1 MSFIGK
7 IDGVPVYS
15 TIIEAVVFGS
25 QVGLEGYHEHIL
37 KGVKGY
43 MGGVDHRDIKVAMQN
58 GVTNFLPKNAL
69 KGGNYIT
76 DASIRDQYIANQNT
90 NKPNLTP
97 AQILKQSQQPAVPKN
112 FQTPN
117 NPLQA
122 PSPYDNIP
130 YYGNVSAHMRMVYPG
145 FPGYGNYEILTF
157 NGQGNLHNVHWPSM
171 ASYPQAGVAW
181 RNQLHNTL
189 VNGVTA
195 VVSTGNV
202 VLPSQIPA
210 FGTY

>member
-1 MSFIGK
+1 VSFIGK
-7 IDGVPVYS
+7 IDGVPLYS

-25 QVGLEGYHEHIL
+25 QFGLQGYHEHTL
-37 KGVKGY
+37 KGVRGY
-43 MGGVDHRDIKVAMQN
+43 MGGVDHRDIRVAMQN

-76 DASIRDQYIANQNT
+76 DASIRDQYIANQNI

-97 AQILKQSQQPAVPKN
+97 AQVLKQSQQSATPKN
-112 FQTPN
+112 MVAAMP
-117 NPLQA
+117 P
-122 PSPYDNIP
+122 PSSPFDNVV
-130 YYGNVSAHMRMVYPG
+130 YYGNVSAHMRMVYNG

-157 NGQGNLHNVHWPSM
+157 NGQGNLHNVHWPGS
-171 ASYPQAGVAW
+171 ANYQIAGLAW

-189 VNGVTA
+189 ANGVTA
-195 VVSTGNV
+195 ISSTGNI

>member
-1 MSFIGK
+1 VSFIGK

-15 TIIEAVVFGS
+15 TIDEAVVFGS
-25 QVGLEGYHEHIL
+25 QFGLQGYHEHIL

-43 MGGVDHRDIKVAMQN
+43 MGGVDHKDIKVAMQN

-76 DASIRDQYIANQNT
+76 DASIRDQYIANQNI

-97 AQILKQSQQPAVPKN
+97 TQVLKQSQQPATPKSMAAAM
-112 FQTPN
+112 P
-117 NPLQA
+117 PP

-130 YYGNVSAHMRMVYPG
+130 FYGSNSAHMRMVYNG
-145 FPGYGNYEILTF
+145 FPGYGSYEILTF
-157 NGQGNLHNVHWPSM
+157 NAQGNLHNVHWPGMPSH
-171 ASYPQAGVAW
+171 PQARVAW

-195 VVSTGNV
+195 VVSTGNIV
-202 VLPSQIPA
+202 SPSQIPA